1 MPHDIRDS
9 SGSPDDSGP
18 CAGTDGRRADAARTE
33 PLRPRGTPLSS
44 SQLLA
49 LAKIDP
55 QDISQALDR
64 FSRSVPRRFQRL
76 LD

>member
-1 MPHDIRDS
+1 
-9 SGSPDDSGP
+9 
-18 CAGTDGRRADAARTE
+18 
-33 PLRPRGTPLSS
+33 LSS

-49 LAKIDP
+49 LAKIGP

>member
-1 MPHDIRDS
+1 MPHDFRDN
-9 SGSPDDSGP
+9 SGSPDDSGLG
-18 CAGTDGRRADAARTE
+18 AASDGRRADAARAE

-49 LAKIDP
+49 LAKIGP